1 MAIKIKEKLCSC
13 GCGKIG
19 RIWSKGMLKECSMRL
34 NPPKKIQYK
43 SAKQKIKDVD
53 KAKRTQEL
61 HQWFLQIW
69 NKRRERDELD
79 YFVRC
84 FETGQK
90 LYEKYFKYNTCCY
103 HHLIEK
109 STHPE
114 YEFEE
119 ENLVIIHPDIHTLT
133 HNDIDK
139 TPKLKELKKKFNI
152 ELTKENLSLT
162 KEN

>member
-1 MAIKIKEKLCSC
+1 MKIKKCTSC
-13 GCGKIG
+13 GFSK
-19 RIWSKGMLKECSMRL
+19 IWSKSLCKICFLKA

-61 HQWFLQIW
+61 HEWFLKLW
-69 NKRRERDELD
+69 DKRREEDELG

-84 FETGQK
+84 FETEQK

-103 HHLIEK
+103 HHLFEK

-152 ELTKENLSLT
+152 ELTKENLFLT
-162 KEN
+162 KE

>member
-1 MAIKIKEKLCSC
+1 MKIKKCTSC
-13 GCGKIG
+13 GFSK
-19 RIWSKGMLKECSMRL
+19 IWSKSLCKICFL
-34 NPPKKIQYK
+34 NANPPKKIQYK

-139 TPKLKELKKKFNI
+139 TPKLKELKKKLNT

>member
-1 MAIKIKEKLCSC
+1 MIKKKSC
-13 GCGKIG
+13 QIEGCDSP
-19 RIWSKGMLKECSMRL
+19 IWSKKLCKKHYSIEY
-34 NPPKKIQYK
+34 PPKRIQYK
-43 SAKQKIKDVD
+43 SVKQKLKDID

-69 NKRRERDELD
+69 NKRREKDELG

-84 FETGQK
+84 FETRQK
-90 LYEKYFKYNTCCY
+90 LYESYYKFNTCCY

-139 TPKLKELKKKFNI
+139 TPKIKESKLLFKQSHDI
-152 ELTKENLSLT
+152 
-162 KEN
+162 

>member
-1 MAIKIKEKLCSC
+1 M
-13 GCGKIG
+13 
-19 RIWSKGMLKECSMRL
+19 WRL

-152 ELTKENLSLT
+152 ELTKENLFLT
-162 KEN
+162 KE